1 MPGGSWPT
9 WPRLSVTAALLWWTG
24 GCGWWAARLGS
35 VNYKQKLESI
45 ISSQDKRWS
54 SCHNLPEQVSVLG
67 PGAHKW
73 RESVAE
79 EPHDYELT
87 NLGMMPGDI
96 ICHMSYVMSK
106 VSRVN
111 LWIKAG
117 VFSSAATP
125 AGDLWEPVVGGGSE
139 PEQAAPS
146 VQRGRSARP
155 VLARSGH
162 RGRGLPA
169 RPGRLPGSVV
179 TN

>member
-1 MPGGSWPT
+1 
-9 WPRLSVTAALLWWTG
+9 
-24 GCGWWAARLGS
+24 
-35 VNYKQKLESI
+35 
-45 ISSQDKRWS
+45 
-54 SCHNLPEQVSVLG
+54 
-67 PGAHKW
+67 
-73 RESVAE
+73 
-79 EPHDYELT
+79 
-87 NLGMMPGDI
+87 
-96 ICHMSYVMSK
+96 MSK
-106 VSRVN
+106 VSCVI

-139 PEQAAPS
+139 PEQAAPG

-179 TN
+179 MNYSNLKLRKNLNSLTWIAEYLVIFLFFTILDNTSYRGLQIRDTVCPAREDMASTTTWAASIQEVVKVWVESLMARRIKGRNWLWPKNWGFKLIRAKYWA